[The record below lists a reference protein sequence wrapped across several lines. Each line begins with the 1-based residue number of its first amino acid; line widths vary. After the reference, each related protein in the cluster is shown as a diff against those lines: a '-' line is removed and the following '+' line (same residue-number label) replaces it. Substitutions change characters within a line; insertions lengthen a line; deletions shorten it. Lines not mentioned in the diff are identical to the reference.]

1 MIFFENQ
8 YFFPSHVQLSSASVS
23 LLPIF
28 LNLKQLWNGSNL
40 VLCMRDVVDMNLVP
54 LPLCLLP
61 ILTWR
66 LILLLLPLLFVG
78 LLVLLDPLI
87 GMVSSLL
94 SLLLL
99 LYPLFPFPLVTNRP
113 WNMSVGKFQC
123 KQNFKHLRR
132 ITLGIL
138 FLILLQ
144 SNLLGVN
151 GFFFVKLRSDGSLDR
166 YKAHL
171 VALGNKQ
178 EYGVDY
184 EETFAHVA
192 KMTTVRT
199 ILAIAASQSWRL
211 HQMDMKNVFL
221 HGDLQEE
228 IYMKL
233 PSGMTTSSPH
243 DVCKL
248 RRSMYGLKQAPNAW
262 FEKFRS
268 TFLFFSFTQSQ
279 YDSSLFLH
287 TSGIVILLVYVDDI
301 IITGTDCGLITK
313 LQQLLHAT
321 FHMKDLGQLTYFL
334 GLEVHYLSHGLF
346 VN

>member
-1 MIFFENQ
+1 
-8 YFFPSHVQLSSASVS
+8 
-23 LLPIF
+23 
-28 LNLKQLWNGSNL
+28 
-40 VLCMRDVVDMNLVP
+40 
-54 LPLCLLP
+54 
-61 ILTWR
+61 
-66 LILLLLPLLFVG
+66 
-78 LLVLLDPLI
+78 
-87 GMVSSLL
+87 
-94 SLLLL
+94 
-99 LYPLFPFPLVTNRP
+99 
-113 WNMSVGKFQC
+113 MSVGKLQC

-132 ITLGIL
+132 TTLGIL
-138 FLILLQ
+138 FLVLLQ

-151 GFFFVKLRSDGSLDR
+151 GFFSGKLRSDGSLDR
-166 YKAHL
+166 YKARL

-184 EETFAHVA
+184 EETFAPVA
-192 KMTTVRT
+192 KMITVRT

-211 HQMDMKNVFL
+211 HQMNVKNAFL

-248 RRSMYGLKQAPNAW
+248 RRSLYGLKQAPRAW
-262 FEKFRS
+262 CEKFRS
-268 TFLFFSFTQSQ
+268 TLLFFSFTHSQ

-287 TSGIVILLVYVDDI
+287 TSTSGIVILLAYVDDI

-313 LQQLLHAT
+313 LQQWLHAT
-321 FHMKDLGQLTYFL
+321 SHMKDLGQLAYFL
-334 GLEVHYLSHGLF
+334 GLEVHYRSHGLF